1 MKIIINLLYIIISKV
16 EHCVQENHNYKK
28 KKKEENNYSF

>member
-16 EHCVQENHNYKK
+16 EYCVQENHNYKK
-28 KKKEENNYSF
+28 KEENN